1 MSRNIVIIGSSGTI
15 GSSLVN
21 IYKKNLEDNIFAF
34 SRGYNFMHASN
45 VVQDHINILDEESI
59 ENTVAKYFKENS
71 IDILIVATGLLHND
85 ALFPEKSIRDISLE
99 KFQKL
104 FSINTIAPALIFKHF
119 INSISREK
127 RTILAAFSARVGSI
141 SDNKIGGWHSYR
153 ASKSALNMIIKNFS
167 IEIGR
172 KYKKSIIVGL
182 HPGTVDSKL
191 SKPFQKNVPSEKLFT
206 GEYSASKII
215 KVLED
220 LNIEDTGKCFDF
232 NALEVYP

>member
-1 MSRNIVIIGSSGTI
+1 MSRNIVIIGASGTI

-21 IYKKNLEDNIFAF
+21 IYKKNLEDKVYAF
-34 SRGYNFMHASN
+34 SRGYNYQRDAN
-45 VVQDHINILDEESI
+45 VVMDHINILDEESI
-59 ENTVAKYFKENS
+59 QKIVAKYFKEKS
-71 IDILIVATGLLHND
+71 IDILIVATGLLHNEII
-85 ALFPEKSIRDISLE
+85 FPEKSIRDISLE

-104 FSINTIAPALIFKHF
+104 FNINTLAPALIFKHF

-127 RTILAAFSARVGSI
+127 RTIFAAFSARVGSI

-167 IEIGR
+167 IEISR
-172 KYKKSIIVGL
+172 KYKNNIIVGL

-191 SKPFQKNVPSEKLFT
+191 SKPFQKNVPTEKLFS

-220 LNIEDTGKCFDF
+220 LNIQDTGKCFDF
-232 NALEVYP
+232 NALEIYP

>member
-1 MSRNIVIIGSSGTI
+1 MSRNIVIIGASGAI
-15 GSSLVN
+15 GSALVN
-21 IYKKNLEDNIFAF
+21 IYKENFENNVYAF
-34 SRGYNFMHASN
+34 SRGYKNKHVSN
-45 VVQDHINILDEESI
+45 LIMDHINILDEVSI
-59 ENTVAKYFKENS
+59 ENIVTKYFKEKN
-71 IDILIVATGLLHND
+71 IDILIIATGLLHND
-85 ALFPEKSIRDISLE
+85 ILFPEKSIREISFE
-99 KFQKL
+99 KFQTL
-104 FSINTIAPALIFKHF
+104 FSINAIAPALIFKHF
-119 INSISREK
+119 SKTISREK
-127 RTILAAFSARVGSI
+127 KTILAAFSARVGSI

-167 IEIGR
+167 IELGR

-220 LNIEDTGKCFDF
+220 LSIKDSGKCFDF

>member
-1 MSRNIVIIGSSGTI
+1 MKNVAIIGTTGSIGKAFLEYYVSDNTTEKVYSISRSKNNVEDKKIVNLDLNLTNKNDYAKLSSFIPKNSLDKVIIASGILHDDDLQPEKTI
-15 GSSLVN
+15 SSLD
-21 IYKKNLEDNIFAF
+21 LDN
-34 SRGYNFMHASN
+34 
-45 VVQDHINILDEESI
+45 
-59 ENTVAKYFKENS
+59 
-71 IDILIVATGLLHND
+71 
-85 ALFPEKSIRDISLE
+85 
-99 KFQKL
+99 FQKI
-104 FSINTIAPALIFKHF
+104 FSVNAFAPALLLKFFFPLIRRNENAL
-119 INSISREK
+119 IG
-127 RTILAAFSARVGSI
+127 ILSARVGSI

-232 NALEVYP
+232 NALEIYP

>member
-34 SRGYNFMHASN
+34 SRGYNFMHEAK

-59 ENTVAKYFKENS
+59 ENTVAKYFKEKS

-104 FSINTIAPALIFKHF
+104 FSINTIAPALIFKDF
-119 INSISREK
+119 INSIS
-127 RTILAAFSARVGSI
+127 
-141 SDNKIGGWHSYR
+141 
-153 ASKSALNMIIKNFS
+153 
-167 IEIGR
+167 
-172 KYKKSIIVGL
+172 
-182 HPGTVDSKL
+182 
-191 SKPFQKNVPSEKLFT
+191 
-206 GEYSASKII
+206 
-215 KVLED
+215 
-220 LNIEDTGKCFDF
+220 
-232 NALEVYP
+232 